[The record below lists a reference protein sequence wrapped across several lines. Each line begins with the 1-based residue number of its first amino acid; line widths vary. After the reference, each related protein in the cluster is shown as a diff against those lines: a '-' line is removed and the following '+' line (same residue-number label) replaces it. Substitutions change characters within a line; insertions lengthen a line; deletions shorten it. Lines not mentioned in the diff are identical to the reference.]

1 MYMRKKKKRGE
12 REKLSRQS
20 VTIKGE
26 KMFVEIHGY
35 YTHEMGKKKEIQY
48 IEKLGRKKKNICIEE

>member
-12 REKLSRQS
+12 REKLPRQS

-26 KMFVEIHGY
+26 KLFVEKHGY
-35 YTHEMGKKKEIQY
+35 YTHEMGKKGNTIHKETW
-48 IEKLGRKKKNICIEE
+48 EKEKKTFV